1 MGLLF
6 LSAEM
11 WAHACKLTR
20 VEVKMLQT
28 FRGDNVSATLPSSW
42 GPQAAWLALLI
53 PDILH
58 SPGNSFS
65 VCLKL
70 NLTDATKSYK
80 NFGVSV
86 LRDYTHFY
94 PFHVMAKCIS

>member
-11 WAHACKLTR
+11 WAYACKLTR

-70 NLTDATKSYK
+70 NPTDATKSYK

-86 LRDYTHFY
+86 LRDYTHF
-94 PFHVMAKCIS
+94 PPSM